1 MAHRERSPLREK
13 TSMKDARVFVDT
25 NILVYA
31 YDLSAGDK
39 HDKAKEI
46 IKNLWSTGEGLISTQ
61 VAQEFFVTVTR
72 KIAKPLGLGQAK
84 EIVKDLLQW
93 KTITV
98 DGPLIVDA
106 ITIQEKYRYS
116 FCDSLI
122 IASAVEGGAAVI
134 ISEDLSDKQKI
145 KNVTISN
152 PFAETA
158 TK

>member
-1 MAHRERSPLREK
+1 
-13 TSMKDARVFVDT
+13 MKDARMFVDT

-31 YDLSAGDK
+31 YDLSAGNK
-39 HDKAKEI
+39 HDKAREI
-46 IKNLWSTGEGLISTQ
+46 IKNLWSTGDGLISTQ

-72 KIAKPLGLGQAK
+72 KIAKPLGLRQAK

-93 KTITV
+93 KTIIV
-98 DGPLIVDA
+98 DGSLIVDA

-116 FCDSLI
+116 FWDSLI
-122 IASAVEGGAAVI
+122 IASAIEGGAATI

-145 KNVTISN
+145 GNVTISN
-152 PFAETA
+152 PFAEKT